1 MSSVNLGSDRLQ
13 RYVGRF
19 MSQNNERKREERK
32 DGGREGGREGNRKRR
47 RKTAKRRSIPD
58 IYYQH
63 IPEVMLVVCS
73 TVFFKVISTVF
84 NPHLHPN
91 PYCFNSSA
99 G

>member
-1 MSSVNLGSDRLQ
+1 
-13 RYVGRF
+13 

-32 DGGREGGREGNRKRR
+32 DGGREGGKETGRGRGREQKEGRMGLSMV
-47 RKTAKRRSIPD
+47 TL
-58 IYYQH
+58 
-63 IPEVMLVVCS
+63 VVVCS
-73 TVFFKVISTVF
+73 TVFLKVISTVF